1 MTDLEKELVSR
12 LIDEQAWE
20 LAKIC
25 RDNNLGDYNTAINC
39 YCDTMT
45 VSRRLTMLAKD
56 VRGDADCNENH

>member
-25 RDNNLGDYNTAINC
+25 RDNNLGDYN
-39 YCDTMT
+39 DTMT